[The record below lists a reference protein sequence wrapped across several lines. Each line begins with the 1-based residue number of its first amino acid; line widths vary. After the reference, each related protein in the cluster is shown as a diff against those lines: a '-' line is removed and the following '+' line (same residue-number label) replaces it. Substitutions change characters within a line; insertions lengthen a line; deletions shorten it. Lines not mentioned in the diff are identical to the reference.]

1 MSSQRI
7 QSILSIFTSR
17 LDTLGHLLV
26 RAEETFKEASFLQR
40 RLAPDMAPFGTQIAY
55 TCNQPR
61 NFALWAQGR
70 PADNLDPDVVSIEQ
84 ARIFVRETQA
94 LLAQVSSEDS
104 KLAERT
110 RIDLAPGLYAQMTGH
125 EYVDDFLVPNFYFHL
140 VTAYGILRMSGVAIG
155 KRDYM
160 QHLLPLVRQA

>member
-1 MSSQRI
+1 MSSERI

-17 LDTLGHLLV
+17 LDTLGQLLV
-26 RAEETFKEASFLQR
+26 RAQENFADASFLQH

-55 TCNQPR
+55 TCNQAR
-61 NFALWAQGR
+61 NFALWTQGK

-84 ARIFVRETQA
+84 ARIHLRDTQA
-94 LLAQVSSEDS
+94 LLAQVSAEDS

-110 RIDLAPGLYAQMTGH
+110 RIDLAPGLYAEMTGH
-125 EYVDDFLVPNFYFHL
+125 EYVDHFLVPNFYFHL

-160 QHLLPLVRQA
+160 QHLLPRVRQA